1 MSRRHILIDLEEQK
15 LDPSKAHAKVGKDG
29 KFLSSK
35 PVAEIEIVLKK
46 EELKKEETIVTA
58 PVVEEIAA
66 VIEEVL
72 VTEPAESVTVSEPE
86 EKIDVVSQHETAIN
100 VPVVDET
107 EDKSKKVLKKK
118 KSNEHL

>member
-29 KFLSSK
+29 KFLSPK
-35 PVAEIEIVLKK
+35 PVAEIEIV
-46 EELKKEETIVTA
+46 LKKEETIVTA

-72 VTEPAESVTVSEPE
+72 VTEPAEFVTVSEPE

>member
-29 KFLSSK
+29 KFLSPK
-35 PVAEIEIVLKK
+35 PAAEIEAISKK
-46 EELKKEETIVTA
+46 EEIIVIA
-58 PVVEEIAA
+58 PVVEVAA

-72 VTEPAESVTVSEPE
+72 VTEPAESVAVSEPE
-86 EKIDVVSQHETAIN
+86 EKLDIVSQHETVIN
-100 VPVVDET
+100 APVVDDT